1 MSDLN
6 RYPAVPFEPSAG
18 SPARPTQSHR
28 MRWLVALLTTATM
41 LLGSVGV
48 AVFAADGAAAAGAGP
63 VYLPASSVLYAEARL
78 DLPGDQRTQAM
89 KFLAHIPGFEDPST
103 FDIKLDGA
111 IDSVLGSGGM
121 GLSYSNDIKP
131 WSNGLISVGLPSL
144 PAAGSGMS
152 GADAILGLGV
162 ADRGALDTALPAIV
176 TAAGTGATVTTTDY
190 NGTTV
195 TTFTPADGSAG
206 KSLAPTDSYLLVA
219 SQLSSIESSL
229 DILAGSTPSLAQDPG
244 FASAWAGLPSDRLAA
259 FYADGTQLRTAL
271 QAQLSS
277 GGTAASTA
285 MVADGLLGLIPDH
298 FVGALRADADHVTAL
313 VQAQPNASAP
323 PMAVRATD
331 LAAHMPASALA
342 YVGDPGPRR
351 HHRWPAEPG
360 RDGHVQQREP
370 GVAGAHRRHPQQHR
384 HQLRQFL
391 RLRPGRRRDGRRRRH
406 DAVGRCRCDAQ
417 R

>member
-1 MSDLN
+1 
-6 RYPAVPFEPSAG
+6 
-18 SPARPTQSHR
+18 
-28 MRWLVALLTTATM
+28 
-41 LLGSVGV
+41 
-48 AVFAADGAAAAGAGP
+48 
-63 VYLPASSVLYAEARL
+63 
-78 DLPGDQRTQAM
+78 
-89 KFLAHIPGFEDPST
+89 
-103 FDIKLDGA
+103 
-111 IDSVLGSGGM
+111 
-121 GLSYSNDIKP
+121 
-131 WSNGLISVGLPSL
+131 
-144 PAAGSGMS
+144 MS
-152 GADAILGLGV
+152 GADVILGLGV
-162 ADRGALDTALPAIV
+162 ADRAALDTALPAIV

-190 NGTTV
+190 NGTTI

-244 FASAWAGLPSDRLAA
+244 FATAWAGLPSDRLAA

-277 GGTAASTA
+277 GGTAAATA

-313 VQAQPNASAP
+313 LQAQPNPSAP

-342 YVGDPGPRR
+342 YV
-351 HHRWPAEPG
+351 EV
-360 RDGHVQQREP
+360 RDLGGIIDGLLSQVVSGMSSSANPEALARIDGILGNIGTSFGSFFDFAQDGAVMVADDGTTLSV
-370 GVAGAHRRHPQQHR
+370 GVVA
-384 HQLRQFL
+384 
-391 RLRPGRRRDGRRRRH
+391 
-406 DAVGRCRCDAQ
+406 DAQ